1 MKRDK
6 ILMKNFFAP
15 SYQRAMLIIATIKE
29 KYPIIK
35 HKINRKLA
43 DTGTEVF
50 STIIEIA
57 IAEQELSVADEYA
70 SKVIKHYLPID

>member
-6 ILMKNFFAP
+6 ILMKNFQAP

-35 HKINRKLA
+35 HKINRKIT
-43 DTGTEVF
+43 DTGTEIF
-50 STIIEIA
+50 STIVEIA
-57 IAEQELSVADEYA
+57 IAEKELSVADEYA
-70 SKVIKHYLPID
+70 SKVIKHYLPTE

>member
-1 MKRDK
+1 MKIDK
-6 ILMKNFFAP
+6 ILMKNFQAP

-29 KYPIIK
+29 KYPILK

-50 STIIEIA
+50 STIVEIA
-57 IAEQELSVADEYA
+57 IAEKELSVADEYVN
-70 SKVIKHYLPID
+70 KIIKHYLPTE

>member
-1 MKRDK
+1 
-6 ILMKNFFAP
+6 MKNFQAP
-15 SYQRAMLIIATIKE
+15 SYLRAMLIIATIKE

-35 HKINRKLA
+35 HKINRKFA
-43 DTGTEVF
+43 DTGTEEF

-70 SKVIKHYLPID
+70 SKIIKHYLPTD

>member
-1 MKRDK
+1 MKRDRV
-6 ILMKNFFAP
+6 LMKNFIAP
-15 SYQRAMLIIATIKE
+15 SYLRAMLIIATIKE

-50 STIIEIA
+50 STIVEIA

-70 SKVIKHYLPID
+70 SKVIKHYLPTN

>member
-35 HKINRKLA
+35 HKINRKIT
-43 DTGTEVF
+43 DTGTENF

-57 IAEQELSVADEYA
+57 IAEQELSAADEYA
-70 SKVIKHYLPID
+70 SKVIKHYLPTD